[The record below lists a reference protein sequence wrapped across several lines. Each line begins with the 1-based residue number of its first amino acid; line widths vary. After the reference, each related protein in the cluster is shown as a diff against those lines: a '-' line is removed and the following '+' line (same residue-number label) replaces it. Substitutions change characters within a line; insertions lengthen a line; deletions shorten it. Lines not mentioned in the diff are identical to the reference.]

1 VATASVAA
9 VDDLDSDDFFLTTAT
24 PLEPATLALGTL
36 EPDDPRFRDRP
47 EVFWRLAREVSA
59 ARGADTDHPT
69 LSISSIDT

>member
-1 VATASVAA
+1 VSSNHGQ
-9 VDDLDSDDFFLTTAT
+9 L
-24 PLEPATLALGTL
+24 LGTL